1 MRPIWSGSISFG
13 LVNIPVKLFSGSQ
26 NHNLDLDMLS
36 KDDLCP
42 IQFKRVCRN
51 DGREVPYE
59 DIVKGYQYHE
69 GDYVVL
75 TQEDFDKAN
84 VEKTNTIDIQEF
96 VKESEIDS
104 VYYDKPYF
112 LQPDKSGLKPY
123 LLLRE
128 ALKKSKKVGVA
139 TFVLRNKEHVVVVRP
154 YGHIILINQLRFADE
169 VRDAGEIEIKE
180 PKKSVPDKEIQM
192 ALTLIEQS
200 TGKFNLKK
208 YKDTYVEDLKKII
221 EQKAKGQKPKAKGK
235 KPQPTKVIDLMTLL
249 KKSLKNQKG
258 KAA

>member
-13 LVNIPVKLFSGSQ
+13 LVNIPVKLYSGSQ

-59 DIVKGYQYHE
+59 DIVKGYQYQE

-96 VKESEIDS
+96 VKDSEIDS

-169 VRDAGEIEIKE
+169 VRDAGEIDIKE
-180 PKKSVPDKEIQM
+180 PKKSVSDKEIQM
-192 ALTLIEQS
+192 ALSLIEQS
-200 TGKFNLKK
+200 TAKFNLKK

-221 EQKAKGQKPKAKGK
+221 EQKAKGQRPKAKGK

-249 KKSLKNQKG
+249 KKSLKTQKG